1 MRAAVIYESMFG
13 NTRTVA
19 EALSEE
25 LAKHMEVE
33 LYEAGEA
40 PASIDASIGLVV
52 LGAPTHGFT
61 LSRPSSRQ
69 EAAGMTPDE
78 LVSTGIGV
86 REWLEAAK
94 AAPGTRAAAFD
105 TRISHVP
112 GSAARAATRR
122 LRRSGFAIIAR
133 PASFMV
139 EKTLGPL
146 VPGQLDRV
154 RSWATAIA
162 AAAHST
168 SGPAEG

>member
-19 EALSEE
+19 EVLAEE

-33 LYEAGEA
+33 LYEVGEA
-40 PASIDASIGLVV
+40 PTSMDASIDLVV
-52 LGAPTHGFT
+52 LGAPTHGLT

-78 LVSTGIGV
+78 LISTGIGI
-86 REWLEAAK
+86 REWLEAADV
-94 AAPGTRAAAFD
+94 APGTRAAAFD
-105 TRISHVP
+105 TRINRVP

-122 LRRSGFAIIAR
+122 LRRSGLAIMAR

-146 VPGQLDRV
+146 APGQLDRV
-154 RSWATAIA
+154 RAWALEIA
-162 AAAHST
+162 AAART
-168 SGPAEG
+168 A